1 MFALRHVSDQSSSPP
16 LALDLSLVLTL
27 AAAKRREKRRQRSR
41 PSVAIKAETHIFS
54 FRNKPQGTSAVLVS
68 KFVVILVSRGTIGCP
83 TGDQRATHAQR
94 FRFWIP
100 FSLSLPLF
108 ACLTTVYLLLPWGG
122 LLGSRIFDF
131 LTSQS
136 FFIRDLNLDWSMH
149 QIIGA
154 QRWSLSIG
162 LYLNN
167 IERHVVLGQCT
178 SYLELRSVP
187 SSGACFFMMGWSLW
201 EFHADQKLICDF
213 YSNVI

>member
-68 KFVVILVSRGTIGCP
+68 RFVVILVSRGTIGCP

-122 LLGSRIFDF
+122 LLGPRIFDF